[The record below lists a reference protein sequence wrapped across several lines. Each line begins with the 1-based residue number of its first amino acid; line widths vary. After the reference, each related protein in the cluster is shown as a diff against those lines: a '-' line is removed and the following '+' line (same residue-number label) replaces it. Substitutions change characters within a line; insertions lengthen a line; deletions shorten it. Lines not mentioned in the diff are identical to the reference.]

1 MEMSDNT
8 ERKGPTIFSMPTID
22 LYEFFEE
29 AENQVTFSKELLN
42 DYLTQGN
49 DYLIGN
55 LGEMC
60 SLSSK
65 MSLVLQDILDVV
77 DPEDEVAYIHPKDMM
92 MLQGLLL
99 TRHYLITEL
108 EEKGISFA
116 CH

>member
-1 MEMSDNT
+1 MEMSDNP
-8 ERKGPTIFSMPTID
+8 ERKGPTIFSVPTTD

-42 DYLTQGN
+42 DYLDKGS
-49 DYLIGN
+49 DYLIGSI
-55 LGEMC
+55 GEMC
-60 SLSSK
+60 SLASK
-65 MSLVLQDILDVV
+65 MSLVLQDILDTVEP
-77 DPEDEVAYIHPKDMM
+77 DDEVTYIHPKDMM

-99 TRHYLITEL
+99 NRYHLITEL